1 VHTPEGTVYQ
11 HQNMLISL
19 MEGPLG
25 ANHEFGHKNKLIIP
39 KNILGKEVI
48 LKLLT
53 KISRRGKIFF
63 QTSLFLQAIF
73 V

>member
-1 VHTPEGTVYQ
+1 
-11 HQNMLISL
+11 

-25 ANHEFGHKNKLIIP
+25 ANHESGHKNKLIIP

-73 V
+73 L